1 MLIVVV
7 ILCILAVVLAL
18 YFDFEEHEGIVATSA
33 TGSIILGIIGVS
45 IIIDAIICGF
55 DMFTIDDKIKLYQ
68 EENKN
73 IETEITTIVNNYQGY
88 EKEIISNIADMEVLL
103 IKIPELKSSE
113 LVNKQMDLYIKNNDK
128 IKELKE
134 RKIDDKKVKW
144 LLYFGK

>member
-7 ILCILAVVLAL
+7 ILCILVAVLGL
-18 YFDFEEHEGIVATSA
+18 RIDMGEHEGIFTALAAVLAILATI
-33 TGSIILGIIGVS
+33 GIGIIAY
-45 IIIDAIICGF
+45 AIFCGF

-73 IETEITTIVNNYQGY
+73 IEAEITKIVNNYQGY
-88 EKEIISNIADMEVLL
+88 EKEIIENVADMEVLL
-103 IKIPELKSSE
+103 IKIPELKTSE
-113 LVNKQMDLYIKNNDK
+113 LVKKQMDLYIKNNDK

-134 RKIDDKKVKW
+134 SKINDKTVKW

>member
-7 ILCILAVVLAL
+7 ILCILAV
-18 YFDFEEHEGIVATSA
+18 IVCCIADRKCWEFTEFISF
-33 TGSIILGIIGVS
+33 TGAVIFGIIAL
-45 IIIDAIICGF
+45 IIVISMGINAY
-55 DMFTIDDKIKLYQ
+55 DMFVIDDKIKLYE

-73 IETEITTIVNNYQGY
+73 IESEITTIVNNYQGY
-88 EKEIISNIADMEVLL
+88 EKDIISSLADMETIV

-113 LVNKQMDLYIKNNDK
+113 LVKTQIQLYVDNNNK

-134 RKIDDKKVKW
+134 KKVDAKVYKW